1 MMTVVSFSQ
10 CDIDYDFGDV
20 GFGISPDAALGET
33 FMNGEVN
40 QEYYDV
46 IHVLVPTYASDVDE
60 EYPPT
65 LPIDSLLLHQ

>member
-1 MMTVVSFSQ
+1 MNKLYLTLSVMLLMTVVSFSQ
-10 CDIDYDFGDV
+10 CDIDYDFGEV

-46 IHVLVPTYASDVDE
+46 IHVLY
-60 EYPPT
+60 
-65 LPIDSLLLHQ
+65 